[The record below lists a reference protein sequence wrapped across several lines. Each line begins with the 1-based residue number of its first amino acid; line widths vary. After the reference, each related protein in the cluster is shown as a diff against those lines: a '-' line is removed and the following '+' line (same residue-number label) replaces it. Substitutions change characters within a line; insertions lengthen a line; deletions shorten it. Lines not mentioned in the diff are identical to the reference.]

1 MAETA
6 SNLETIRYQKKIDE
20 LSLLFSISQILDQSL
35 DIKQVVNPVLKEVA
49 DRFEMD
55 RGTITL
61 LDRKSGEIVI
71 EAAYGLSES
80 EIQKGLYK
88 LGEGITGKVIQ
99 SGMPQIIP
107 RISED
112 PQFLNRTGARKGGKE
127 RDYSFL
133 CVPIKIGNEVIG
145 AFSVDAP
152 PSDDHT
158 LQDHVRLLTI
168 LASMIA
174 QAVKIRHGVMEEKRI
189 LQEENLRLHDEL
201 KERFRPSNIIG
212 NSKAMQNVFD
222 MIAYVSKSDATVLI
236 RGESGTGKELVAHAI
251 HYNSHRANKPFIKV
265 NCAALPETVI
275 ESELFGHEK
284 GAFTS
289 AIATRKGRFEMATGG
304 TIFLDEIGDLSAATQ
319 VKLLRVLQEKE
330 FERVGGNETI
340 RTNVR
345 VIAATNRNLE
355 LLMEKNQ
362 FREDL
367 YYRLNVFP
375 IHIPPLRE
383 RKSDVLLLADHF
395 IEKYAQQNLKTVRRI
410 STPAIELLSNYHWPG
425 NVRELENCIERA
437 VLLTIDEVI
446 HSHHLPPSLQSAES
460 TGTRLAQSL
469 EEALENLEAEL
480 LQDALKSAKGNMAKA
495 ARMLDLTERKMGLR
509 VKKYDIDPRVFR
521 G

>member
-1 MAETA
+1 MSDTPDT
-6 SNLETIRYQKKIDE
+6 SPFQKKIDE
-20 LSLLFSISQILDQSL
+20 LSLLFSLSQILDQSM

-49 DRFEMD
+49 DRFDMD

-61 LDRKSGEIVI
+61 LDRKSSEIVI

-80 EIQKGLYK
+80 EMQKGLYR
-88 LGEGITGKVIQ
+88 LGEGITGKVVE
-99 SGMPQIIP
+99 SGIPKIIP

-112 PQFLNRTGARKGGKE
+112 PNFLNRTGARKGTKE
-127 RDYSFL
+127 KDHSFI

-145 AFSVDAP
+145 AFSVDTPTA
-152 PSDDHT
+152 DEKT
-158 LQDHVRLLTI
+158 LQDRFRLLTI
-168 LASMIA
+168 VSSMIA
-174 QAVKIRHGVMEEKRI
+174 QAVKIRHAVMEEKRL
-189 LQEENLRLHDEL
+189 LQEENNRLHDEL
-201 KERFRPSNIIG
+201 RERFRPSNIIG
-212 NSKAMQNVFD
+212 NSKSMQNVFD

-251 HYNSHRANKPFIKV
+251 HYNSHRSAKPFIKV

-289 AIATRKGRFEMATGG
+289 AIATRKGRFELANGG
-304 TIFLDEIGDLSAATQ
+304 TIFLDEIGDLSPSTQ

-330 FERVGGNETI
+330 FERVGGNDTI

-355 LLMEKNQ
+355 ELMEQNQ

-383 RKSDVLLLADHF
+383 RRSDVLLLADHF
-395 IEKYAQQNLKTVRRI
+395 IEKYAEQNLKTVRRI
-410 STPAIELLSNYHWPG
+410 STPAIDLLSNFHWPG
-425 NVRELENCIERA
+425 YVRELENCVERA
-437 VLLTIDEVI
+437 VLLSTDEVI

-460 TGTRLAQSL
+460 TGTRLQQSL
-469 EEALENLEAEL
+469 EEALDNLEAEL

-495 ARMLDLTERKMGLR
+495 ARMLGLTERKMGLR
-509 VKKYDIDPRVFR
+509 VKKYDIDSRLFR
-521 G
+521 S

>member
-1 MAETA
+1 MSDTPE
-6 SNLETIRYQKKIDE
+6 SNQFLKKIDE
-20 LSLLFSISQILDQSL
+20 LSLLFSISQILDQSM

-49 DRFEMD
+49 DRLEMN

-61 LDRKSGEIVI
+61 LDRKSSEIVI

-80 EIQKGLYK
+80 EMSKGLYK
-88 LGEGITGKVIQ
+88 LGEGITGKVVQ
-99 SGMPQIIP
+99 TGQQQIIP
-107 RISED
+107 RLSESTE
-112 PQFLNRTGARKGGKE
+112 FLNRTGARKITRE
-127 RDYSFL
+127 QDSSFI

-145 AFSVDAP
+145 AFSVDTP
-152 PSDDHT
+152 PAGEKQLLDYA
-158 LQDHVRLLTI
+158 RLLSI
-168 LASMIA
+168 IASMIA
-174 QAVKIRHGVMEEKRI
+174 QAVKIRHAVLEEKRV
-189 LQEENLRLHDEL
+189 LQEENNRLQDVLR
-201 KERFRPSNIIG
+201 ERFRPSNIIG
-212 NSKAMQNVFD
+212 NSKSMQNVFD

-251 HYNSHRANKPFIKV
+251 HYNSHRAQKPFIKV

-275 ESELFGHEK
+275 ESELFGHER

-289 AIATRKGRFEMATGG
+289 AVATRKGRFELANGG
-304 TIFLDEIGDLSAATQ
+304 TIFLDEIGDLSPATQ

-355 LLMEKNQ
+355 EHMEAGT

-383 RKSDVLLLADHF
+383 RKSDILLLADHF
-395 IEKYAQQNLKTVRRI
+395 IEKYCDENHKTVRRI
-410 STPAIELLSNYHWPG
+410 STPAIELLTHYHWPG

-437 VLLTIDEVI
+437 VLLSTDEVV

-460 TGTRLAQSL
+460 TDTRLQQSL

-480 LQDALKSAKGNMAKA
+480 LKDALKSTKGNMAKA
-495 ARMLDLTERKMGLR
+495 ARLLGLTERKMGLR
-509 VKKYDIDPRVFR
+509 IKKYNIDSRLFR

>member
-1 MAETA
+1 MDETA
-6 SNLETIRYQKKIDE
+6 KNDERYQKKIDE
-20 LSLLFSISQILDQSL
+20 LSLLFSISQLLDQSM
-35 DIKQVVNPVLKEVA
+35 DIKQVIYPVLKEVG
-49 DRFEMD
+49 DRFDMN

-61 LDRKSGEIVI
+61 LDRKTGDIFI

-80 EIQKGLYK
+80 EMVKGHYK

-99 SGMPQIIP
+99 SGQTKIIEK
-107 RISED
+107 ISDSPE
-112 PQFLNRTGARKGGKE
+112 FLNRTGARQGSKD
-127 RDYSFL
+127 RDFSFI
-133 CVPIKIGNEVIG
+133 CVPIKLGNEVIG
-145 AFSVDAP
+145 AFSVDTP
-152 PSDDHT
+152 PSEMSVLHDKA
-158 LQDHVRLLTI
+158 RLLSIVT
-168 LASMIA
+168 SMIA
-174 QAVKIRHGVMEEKRI
+174 QAVKIRQSFLEEKRL
-189 LQEENLRLHDEL
+189 LQEENSRLQDEL

-251 HYNSHRANKPFIKV
+251 HYNSHRSAKPFIKV

-289 AIATRKGRFEMATGG
+289 AVSSRKGRFELANGG
-304 TIFLDEIGDLSAATQ
+304 TIFLDEIGDLSPTTQ

-330 FERVGGNETI
+330 FERVGGNDTI

-355 LLMEKNQ
+355 ELMESNT

-375 IHIPPLRE
+375 IHLPPLRE
-383 RKSDVLLLADHF
+383 RKSDILLLADKF
-395 IEKYAQQNLKTVRRI
+395 IEKYSDQNIKMVRRI
-410 STPAIELLSNYHWPG
+410 STPAIELLMNYHWPG
-425 NVRELENCIERA
+425 NVRELENCVERA
-437 VLLTIDEVI
+437 VLLTTDEVI

-460 TGTRLAQSL
+460 TGTRLHESL
-469 EEALENLEAEL
+469 DEALSNLEKEL
-480 LQDALKSAKGNMAKA
+480 LKDALKSAKGNMAKA
-495 ARMLDLTERKMGLR
+495 ARILDLTERKMGLR
-509 VKKYDIDPRVFR
+509 VKKYDIDPRTYR
-521 G
+521 S

>member
-1 MAETA
+1 MSELVENT
-6 SNLETIRYQKKIDE
+6 SFQKKIDE
-20 LSLLFSISQILDQSL
+20 LSLLFSISQLLDQSM
-35 DIKQVVNPVLKEVA
+35 DIKQVVNPVLKEVGE
-49 DRFEMD
+49 RFDMD

-71 EAAYGLSES
+71 EAAYGLSET
-80 EIQKGLYK
+80 EMQKGTYQ
-88 LGEGITGKVIQ
+88 LGEGITGKVVQTGI
-99 SGMPQIIP
+99 PQIIP
-107 RISED
+107 RISES
-112 PQFLNRTGARKGGKE
+112 PEFLNKTGARKGTREK
-127 RDYSFL
+127 DYSFI

-145 AFSVDAP
+145 AFSADTP
-152 PSDDHT
+152 PSDEKT
-158 LQDHVRLLTI
+158 LKDRLRLLSVI
-168 LASMIA
+168 SSMIA
-174 QAVKIRHGVMEEKRI
+174 QAVKIRHGVMEEKR
-189 LQEENLRLHDEL
+189 LLMEENNRLHDEL

-212 NSKAMQNVFD
+212 NSKSMQNVFD

-251 HYNSHRANKPFIKV
+251 HYNSHRGHKPFIKV

-289 AIATRKGRFEMATGG
+289 AVATRKGRFELANGG
-304 TIFLDEIGDLSAATQ
+304 TIFLDEIGDLSPATQ

-330 FERVGGNETI
+330 FERVGGNDTI

-355 LLMEKNQ
+355 DLMEKNQ

-375 IHIPPLRE
+375 IHIPPLRD
-383 RKSDVLLLADHF
+383 RKSDILLLADHF
-395 IEKYAQQNLKTVRRI
+395 IEKYSEQNLKTVRRI
-410 STPAIELLSNYHWPG
+410 STPAIDLLTNYHWPG
-425 NVRELENCIERA
+425 NVRELENCVERA

-460 TGTRLAQSL
+460 TGTRLQQSL
-469 EEALENLEAEL
+469 EEALEHLEAEL

-495 ARMLDLTERKMGLR
+495 ARMLGLTERKMGLR
-509 VKKYDIDPRVFR
+509 VKKYDIDSRVFR
-521 G
+521 S

>member
-1 MAETA
+1 MADDLVDEKFQ
-6 SNLETIRYQKKIDE
+6 RKIDE
-20 LSLLFSISQILDQSL
+20 LSLLFSISQILDQSM
-35 DIKQVVNPVLKEVA
+35 DIKQIVNPVLKEVG

-80 EIQKGLYK
+80 EMLKGIYR
-88 LGEGITGKVIQ
+88 LGEGITGKVVATGI
-99 SGMPQIIP
+99 PQIIP
-107 RISED
+107 RISDNPE
-112 PQFLNRTGARKGGKE
+112 FLNRTGARRGSKE
-127 RDYSFL
+127 KDFSFI

-145 AFSVDAP
+145 AFSVDSP
-152 PSDDHT
+152 PADEKILRDR
-158 LQDHVRLLTI
+158 LRLLSVI
-168 LASMIA
+168 ASMIA
-174 QAVKIRHGVMEEKRI
+174 QAVKIRHAVLEEKRF
-189 LQEENLRLHDEL
+189 LQEENNRLQDEL
-201 KERFRPSNIIG
+201 RERFRPSNIIG

-222 MIAYVSKSDATVLI
+222 MIAYVSKSDATVLV

-251 HYNSHRANKPFIKV
+251 HYNSNRAAKPFIKV

-289 AIATRKGRFEMATGG
+289 AIAMRKGRFELANGG
-304 TIFLDEIGDLSAATQ
+304 TIFLDEIGDLSASTQ

-330 FERVGGNETI
+330 FERVGGNDTI

-345 VIAATNRNLE
+345 IIAATNRNLE
-355 LLMEKNQ
+355 ELMETNT

-375 IHIPPLRE
+375 IHIPPLRD
-383 RKSDVLLLADHF
+383 RKSDILLLADHF
-395 IEKYAQQNLKTVRRI
+395 IEKYAEQNVKNVRRI
-410 STPAIELLSNYHWPG
+410 STPAIELLTHYHWPG
-425 NVRELENCIERA
+425 NVRELENCVERA

-460 TGTRLAQSL
+460 TGTRLQKSL
-469 EEALENLEAEL
+469 ETALEDLEAEL

-495 ARMLDLTERKMGLR
+495 ARMLGLTERKMGLR
-509 VKKYDIDPRVFR
+509 VKKYDIDSRIFR